1 MACYKRR
8 VINPIWFGQ
17 QKKLGTWSG
26 RGGYESGSMSSPS
39 GLTKHSKAS
48 TPPTKDSGDEKENEK
63 EDEKNAD
70 DDEDHQS
77 C

>member
-1 MACYKRR
+1 
-8 VINPIWFGQ
+8 
-17 QKKLGTWSG
+17 
-26 RGGYESGSMSSPS
+26 MSAPS

-77 C
+77 CYYRFARLIW